1 MKSAGNVAIVTGGF
15 HTDGLSECFRNAGIS
30 YITITPDLGGGAMN
44 VKLYNERMKE
54 NRETGNGE
62 RLTKSFN
69 VSRSTPSVSAENQTL
84 SELRNAIA
92 WVDDKF
98 PPSYEILLQ
107 TKDARQAKK
116 AFLGESVT
124 VSKSA
129 RITQLAREGRIV
141 RGVQPGAS
149 VTASELR
156 VGEFSAKPRTE
167 QLETV
172 KGWLA
177 QGMERR
183 EKAMLVSSVGI
194 LSNMLSQEKTIQLLE
209 EVIRSGDIIALAQD
223 IPTTEMQEIFTS
235 MRGIDR
241 FEVKDIETLIETAP
255 RFQRLAKKHP
265 FAIMQNGRPGGTYV
279 VLPEK
284 PVSLVLFRIITL
296 NPSLY
301 QAAKDPAFLALLED
315 LVGEIISGEIVQQAA

>member
-1 MKSAGNVAIVTGGF
+1 
-15 HTDGLSECFRNAGIS
+15 
-30 YITITPDLGGGAMN
+30 
-44 VKLYNERMKE
+44 
-54 NRETGNGE
+54 
-62 RLTKSFN
+62 
-69 VSRSTPSVSAENQTL
+69 
-84 SELRNAIA
+84 
-92 WVDDKF
+92 
-98 PPSYEILLQ
+98 
-107 TKDARQAKK
+107 
-116 AFLGESVT
+116 
-124 VSKSA
+124 
-129 RITQLAREGRIV
+129 
-141 RGVQPGAS
+141 
-149 VTASELR
+149 
-156 VGEFSAKPRTE
+156 
-167 QLETV
+167 
-172 KGWLA
+172 
-177 QGMERR
+177 
-183 EKAMLVSSVGI
+183 MLVSSVGI
-194 LSNMLSQEKTIQLLE
+194 LSNMLSQQKTIQLLE

-315 LVGEIISGEIVQQAA
+315 LVREILSKEVSSKAA